1 MVAVVDDLRQQQR
14 ERLEKELL
22 LASEALERAYKP
34 IASGWRADLG
44 PVAIRVTASS
54 GLITRIYVLFNVLC
68 FVFGVAFIFLNEL
81 FRALGIALVVGA
93 LFSFGTFMAQW
104 WDHAWQRQN
113 VTIDR
118 AFNSGYDDKRYAKL
132 QRLAKE
138 YLELY
143 EKLEGLHDDVSGHD
157 SIPVILNEDPAD

>member
-1 MVAVVDDLRQQQR
+1 MPSVWPGKTPLTSPPKRR
-14 ERLEKELL
+14 KSSLSLEWH
-22 LASEALERAYKP
+22 S
-34 IASGWRADLG
+34 
-44 PVAIRVTASS
+44 
-54 GLITRIYVLFNVLC
+54 F
-68 FVFGVAFIFLNEL
+68 FLNEL

-113 VTIDR
+113 VIVDR
-118 AFNSGYDDKRYAKL
+118 AFNSGYGDKRYAKL

>member
-1 MVAVVDDLRQQQR
+1 
-14 ERLEKELL
+14 
-22 LASEALERAYKP
+22 
-34 IASGWRADLG
+34 
-44 PVAIRVTASS
+44 
-54 GLITRIYVLFNVLC
+54 
-68 FVFGVAFIFLNEL
+68 VAFIFLNEL

-93 LFSFGTFMAQW
+93 LFSFGIFMAQW

-113 VTIDR
+113 VIVDR
-118 AFNSGYDDKRYAKL
+118 AFNSGYGDKRYAKL